1 MRNLLFPLLG
11 KGPVFGGGGGGGGGG
26 GDSDSGGGMSV
37 TASTKSSGGGG
48 YTSIRDMFDGG
59 GAGKSGDTFG
69 GALGGISNAIGASPV
84 GSGGGGGGGSDNDR
98 SDPAPAAPP
107 PASPPPAA
115 PGTIAGFGQ
124 DYNDDGRITIG
135 EVFTD
140 MTDAGGAG
148 GSGGVYSGGP
158 LAGISNVVTGQFN
171 PGIQDMLDGG
181 GPGQSGPQ
189 FEGSLVGNVANAVG
203 LPPLGAGSGVVS
215 GAVDQIEELFPSTG
229 YTSVGDLFD
238 GGGPGQSGSE
248 FGGLLGGISN
258 TVGLTPRD
266 PGPGAGAVYE
276 GPNIDGSSG
285 YLQDPG
291 QMTVDPSTGFITAD
305 ENEFRPAPV
314 LETVMSGRNEPG
326 SVFDQTSAA
335 PPPPAPP
342 PPPVAARVEPPPVS
356 MGFLPPQMS
365 MVGFEDVM
373 SPTGSGSVAFDNY
386 FMPPAIPQPQPPAPI
401 APMPVSDRFGMPLAL
416 SQLAPIRGP
425 DLAQFFAPPAP
436 PPTPMY
442 TPAVE
447 PRPVVDPRP
456 VSGVTPFPGPTLS
469 DPKGPGGTTGAIPP
483 GGIADIAAPA
493 VTGVFNPSLVT
504 PDVTFNPNR
513 PRNLLDRPVKFF
525 FNR

>member
-26 GDSDSGGGMSV
+26 DSGGSSGTLTT
-37 TASTKSSGGGG
+37 TASSKSSGDGDR
-48 YTSIRDMFDGG
+48 YISIRDRFDGG
-59 GAGKSGDTFG
+59 GKGKSGSTFEG
-69 GALGGISNAIGASPV
+69 GPFSGVANSLGISPV
-84 GSGGGGGGGSDNDR
+84 SSGGGSDNDR

-158 LAGISNVVTGQFN
+158 LAGISNVVTGQFD

-181 GPGQSGPQ
+181 GPGQSGPR
-189 FEGSLVGNVANAVG
+189 FEGSLVGTAANALG
-203 LPPLGAGSGVVS
+203 LPPLGQGSGVVS
-215 GAVDQIEELFPSTG
+215 GILDKIPTPPET
-229 YTSVGDLFD
+229 TR
-238 GGGPGQSGSE
+238 
-248 FGGLLGGISN
+248 LLPAAISMMN
-258 TVGLTPRD
+258 EPMRD
-266 PGPGAGAVYE
+266 E
-276 GPNIDGSSG
+276 I
-285 YLQDPG
+285 Q
-291 QMTVDPSTGFITAD
+291 
-305 ENEFRPAPV
+305 PV
-314 LETVMSGRNEPG
+314 LEQMGLPQPT
-326 SVFDQTSAA
+326 TTAA
-335 PPPPAPP
+335 PADQPA
-342 PPPVAARVEPPPVS
+342 AASGPQPVS

-365 MVGFEDVM
+365 MGGFEDVM
-373 SPTGSGSVAFDNY
+373 SPTGSGSVAFDDY
-386 FMPPAIPQPQPPAPI
+386 FMPIPVPQPPAPV
-401 APMPVSDRFGMPLAL
+401 PQPPMQMPVSDRFGMPLAL

-436 PPTPMY
+436 PAPMY

-456 VSGVTPFPGPTLS
+456 VQALPGPTLS

-483 GGIADIAAPA
+483 GGI
-493 VTGVFNPSLVT
+493 GSLVSAT
-504 PDVTFNPNR
+504 PGVLSPIFGR
-513 PRNLLDRPVKFF
+513 QA
-525 FNR
+525 

>member
-26 GDSDSGGGMSV
+26 DSGGSSGTLTT
-37 TASTKSSGGGG
+37 TASSKSSGDGDR
-48 YTSIRDMFDGG
+48 YISIRDRFDGG
-59 GAGKSGDTFG
+59 GKGKPGSTFEGGPFSGV
-69 GALGGISNAIGASPV
+69 ANSLGISPV
-84 GSGGGGGGGSDNDR
+84 GSGGGSDNDR

-181 GPGQSGPQ
+181 GPGQSGPR
-189 FEGSLVGNVANAVG
+189 FEGSLVGTAANALG
-203 LPPLGAGSGVVS
+203 LPPLGQGSGTVS
-215 GAVDQIEELFPSTG
+215 NLLTG
-229 YTSVGDLFD
+229 VTNATNFATG
-238 GGGPGQSGSE
+238 
-248 FGGLLGGISN
+248 
-258 TVGLTPRD
+258 TPVMSSMMRD
-266 PGPGAGAVYE
+266 EV
-276 GPNIDGSSG
+276 S
-285 YLQDPG
+285 
-291 QMTVDPSTGFITAD
+291 
-305 ENEFRPAPV
+305 PV
-314 LETVMSGRNEPG
+314 LEQMGLPQPT
-326 SVFDQTSAA
+326 TTAA
-335 PPPPAPP
+335 PADQP
-342 PPPVAARVEPPPVS
+342 AARVEPPPVS

-365 MVGFEDVM
+365 MVGFNDVM

-386 FMPPAIPQPQPPAPI
+386 FMPIPVPQPPAPV
-401 APMPVSDRFGMPLAL
+401 PQPPMQMPVSDRFGMPLAL

-447 PRPVVDPRP
+447 PRSVIDPRP
-456 VSGVTPFPGPTLS
+456 VSGVTPLPGPTLS

-483 GGIADIAAPA
+483 GGI
-493 VTGVFNPSLVT
+493 GSLVSAT
-504 PDVTFNPNR
+504 PGVLSPIFGR
-513 PRNLLDRPVKFF
+513 QA
-525 FNR
+525 

>member
-1 MRNLLFPLLG
+1 VRNLLFPLLG

-26 GDSDSGGGMSV
+26 GDSD
-37 TASTKSSGGGG
+37 SGGGG

-69 GALGGISNAIGASPV
+69 GALGGISNTLGFSPV
-84 GSGGGGGGGSDNDR
+84 ESDTDRGSGSVYEGPTISGDAGYRQDPGAMNVDASTGFIT
-98 SDPAPAAPP
+98 PAPAPVAPPPPPPPPPPPAAVAPP
-107 PASPPPAA
+107 PAP
-115 PGTIAGFGQ
+115 
-124 DYNDDGRITIG
+124 
-135 EVFTD
+135 
-140 MTDAGGAG
+140 
-148 GSGGVYSGGP
+148 
-158 LAGISNVVTGQFN
+158 
-171 PGIQDMLDGG
+171 
-181 GPGQSGPQ
+181 
-189 FEGSLVGNVANAVG
+189 VA
-203 LPPLGAGSGVVS
+203 PPLNLPAMTY
-215 GAVDQIEELFPSTG
+215 EEALRRSSQRDVKSPEEQARIDVALALGPPNRSTG
-229 YTSVGDLFD
+229 YTSIGDLFD
-238 GGGPGQSGSE
+238 GGGPGQSGDT

-291 QMTVDPSTGFITAD
+291 QMTVDPSTGFITSD

-314 LETVMSGRNEPG
+314 LLDPIPEREPDIAP
-326 SVFDQTSAA
+326 VVAA

-342 PPPVAARVEPPPVS
+342 PAPARVEPPPVS

-373 SPTGSGSVAFDNY
+373 SPTGSGSVAFDDY
-386 FMPPAIPQPQPPAPI
+386 FMPNIAQFVQRVPVPQPPAPVPQP
-401 APMPVSDRFGMPLAL
+401 PMQMPASDRFGMPLAL

-447 PRPVVDPRP
+447 PRSVIDPRP

-483 GGIADIAAPA
+483 GGI
-493 VTGVFNPSLVT
+493 GSLVSAT
-504 PDVTFNPNR
+504 PGVLSPIFGR
-513 PRNLLDRPVKFF
+513 QA
-525 FNR
+525 

>member
-1 MRNLLFPLLG
+1 VRNLLFPLLG

-26 GDSDSGGGMSV
+26 GDSGGSSGTLTT
-37 TASTKSSGGGG
+37 TASSKSSGDGDR
-48 YTSIRDMFDGG
+48 YISIRDRFDGG
-59 GAGKSGDTFG
+59 GKGKPGSTFEGGPFSGV
-69 GALGGISNAIGASPV
+69 ANSLGISPV
-84 GSGGGGGGGSDNDR
+84 GSGGSGGSDNDR
-98 SDPAPAAPP
+98 SDPAPAAPPPASPPPASPP

-189 FEGSLVGNVANAVG
+189 FEGSLVGTAANALG
-203 LPPLGAGSGVVS
+203 LPPLGQGSGVVS
-215 GAVDQIEELFPSTG
+215 GILDKI
-229 YTSVGDLFD
+229 
-238 GGGPGQSGSE
+238 
-248 FGGLLGGISN
+248 
-258 TVGLTPRD
+258 LTPPETTRLLPAAISMMNEPMRD
-266 PGPGAGAVYE
+266 E
-276 GPNIDGSSG
+276 I
-285 YLQDPG
+285 Q
-291 QMTVDPSTGFITAD
+291 
-305 ENEFRPAPV
+305 PV
-314 LETVMSGRNEPG
+314 LEQMGLPQPT
-326 SVFDQTSAA
+326 TTAA
-335 PPPPAPP
+335 PADQP
-342 PPPVAARVEPPPVS
+342 AARVEPPPVS

-365 MVGFEDVM
+365 MVGFNDVM

-386 FMPPAIPQPQPPAPI
+386 FMPIPVPQPPAPV
-401 APMPVSDRFGMPLAL
+401 PQPPMQMPVSDRFGMPLAL

-447 PRPVVDPRP
+447 PRSVIDPRP
-456 VSGVTPFPGPTLS
+456 VSGVTPLPGPTLS

-483 GGIADIAAPA
+483 GGI
-493 VTGVFNPSLVT
+493 GSLVSAT
-504 PDVTFNPNR
+504 PGVLSPIFGR
-513 PRNLLDRPVKFF
+513 QA
-525 FNR
+525 